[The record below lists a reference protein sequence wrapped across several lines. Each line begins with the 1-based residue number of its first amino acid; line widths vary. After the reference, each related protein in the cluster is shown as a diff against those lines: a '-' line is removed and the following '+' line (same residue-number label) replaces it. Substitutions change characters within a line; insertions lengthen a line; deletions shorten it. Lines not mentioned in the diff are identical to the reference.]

1 MLVFDKWTCKTNGRQ
16 TLFLSELDSSYLGA
30 LPTVTPTGG
39 AGPGCRT
46 FMIDQG
52 LCFSAGDWKF
62 PDAPLRG
69 LYSRNRVYEGITGMQ
84 SFRPWLERLERRIT
98 ERVLD
103 DVSRDIP
110 SEWYGDAHEDLLR
123 LLEQLFRRRVRV
135 PELLLNPKKSNRS
148 RFLTGCER

>member
-1 MLVFDKWTCKTNGRQ
+1 MLVFDEWTGNTNGRQ
-16 TLFLSELDSSYLGA
+16 TLFLSELDSSYPSA
-30 LPTVTPTGG
+30 LLTVTRTGG
-39 AGPGCRT
+39 AGPGYRT

-52 LCFSAGDWKF
+52 FCFSAGDWKF

-69 LYSRNRVYEGITGMQ
+69 LYSCNRVYEGITGMQ
-84 SFRPWLERLERRIT
+84 SFGPWLERLEQRIT

-110 SEWYGDAHEDLLR
+110 SEWYGDAYEDLLR

-135 PELLLNPKKSNRS
+135 PELLLDAEKSNRQPFPS
-148 RFLTGCER
+148 WV